1 MNFYIKQKSAFLYF
15 SPILILIL
23 IICIDRL
30 FTIQS
35 IRRLTETRAEYYFY
49 QIREKLIPAN
59 VKEQKENPNQST
71 LFILGTSHLG
81 ELSTEVME
89 KSRPDLL
96 PYNYSTPSAP
106 FSYYYYIF
114 SKAIDKGVTP
124 KYLVLEVF
132 PFSATKEANFYA
144 LRYSYDWN
152 FFRREFYH
160 FDWNEKDTF
169 LRSQFFETQKF
180 PFRLSEAIKR
190 FKDPSQAQIF
200 EMLRDRIENDY
211 KKNRGGIAND
221 LIHNIPPEKLQ
232 LESESYYRST
242 LANLQ
247 FSEDQFY
254 FLEQVFKKAEEH
266 KIPILVVETI
276 QYPALY
282 ELIQNAPFQI
292 VWNFRMSLFKNKY
305 KFTYLKFQ
313 EYEKELDCKYFIDSH
328 HLSGKCYE
336 KPTEILMKNLPQIP

>member
-1 MNFYIKQKSAFLYF
+1 MNFIKKLKSIYLYLL
-15 SPILILIL
+15 PILILVL
-23 IICIDRL
+23 LFCMDRL

-35 IRRLTETRAEYYFY
+35 IRKLTETRAEYYFY
-49 QIREKLIPAN
+49 QIREKLISEN
-59 VKEQKENPNQST
+59 IKEEQENPNQST

-81 ELSTEVME
+81 ELSTGVME

-96 PYNYSTPSAP
+96 PYNYSAPSAP

-114 SKAIDKGVTP
+114 SKAIDRGVTP
-124 KYLVLEVF
+124 KFLVLEVF
-132 PFSATKEANFYA
+132 PFSASKEANFYA

-152 FFRREFYH
+152 FFWSEFNH
-160 FDWNEKDTF
+160 FDWNEKDIF

-200 EMLRDRIENDY
+200 ELLRNRIESNY

-221 LIHNIPPEKLQ
+221 LIHNVPDEKLI
-232 LESESYYRST
+232 LESETYYRST
-242 LANLQ
+242 LANLE

-254 FLEQVFKKAEEH
+254 FLEQVFKKANEH

-282 ELIQNAPFQI
+282 QLIQNAPFQI

-313 EYEKELDCKYFIDSH
+313 EYEKVLDCKYFIDSH

-336 KPTEILMKNLPQIP
+336 KPTEILMKNLPQLP

>member
-1 MNFYIKQKSAFLYF
+1 MNFFNKLNSNYLYLL
-15 SPILILIL
+15 PILILVLL
-23 IICIDRL
+23 ICLDRL
-30 FTIQS
+30 LTIQS
-35 IRRLTETRAEYYFY
+35 IRKLTETRAEYYFY
-49 QIREKLIPAN
+49 QIREQLISEN
-59 VKEQKENPNQST
+59 TKEQQKKPNQST

-81 ELSTEVME
+81 ELSTHVME

-96 PYNYSTPSAP
+96 PYNYSAPSAP

-132 PFSATKEANFYA
+132 PLSATKEANFYA

-152 FFRREFYH
+152 FFWSEFNH
-160 FDWNEKDTF
+160 FDWNERDIF
-169 LRSQFFETQKF
+169 LRSQFFETQRF

-190 FKDPSQAQIF
+190 FKDPFQAQIF
-200 EMLRDRIENDY
+200 EILKGRIENDY
-211 KKNRGGIAND
+211 KKSRGGIAND
-221 LIHNIPPEKLQ
+221 LIHNIPAEKLKI
-232 LESESYYRST
+232 ESESYFRST

-254 FLEQVFKKAEEH
+254 FLEQVFKKAENH
-266 KIPILVVETI
+266 KIPIVVVETI
-276 QYPALY
+276 QYPALH

-313 EYEKELDCKYFIDSH
+313 EHEKDLDCKYFIDSH

-336 KPTEILMKNLPQIP
+336 KPTEILMKNLPQLP